1 MISRFV
7 LALMLIVPW
16 QQAWATNFSV
26 GDTLPDMRIDSRGE
40 VILDGDDFSYRPWQT
55 PGGLG
60 KVHVFQY
67 MAGRSSSREQT
78 KPFTDRLEAEFPA
91 GSLHFTTVINLD
103 DALWGT
109 GGFVVGEVESNKRKY
124 PNSTFVLDEEGLGRS
139 ALGLEKKIATTVVI
153 DAGGTIL
160 YFKEGAMS
168 DAEIEATLDL
178 IHRQLVTD
186 G

>member
-1 MISRFV
+1 M
-7 LALMLIVPW
+7 
-16 QQAWATNFSV
+16 
-26 GDTLPDMRIDSRGE
+26 
-40 VILDGDDFSYRPWQT
+40 
-55 PGGLG
+55 
-60 KVHVFQY
+60 
-67 MAGRSSSREQT
+67 
-78 KPFTDRLEAEFPA
+78 
-91 GSLHFTTVINLD
+91 
-103 DALWGT
+103 
-109 GGFVVGEVESNKRKY
+109 
-124 PNSTFVLDEEGLGRS
+124 LDEEGLGRS